1 MYGKVYLT
9 RWLGETPFI
18 GDELLGVREQ
28 AGHRELL
35 HQLLLTCTV
44 QYRSCNKPYGE
55 VAQVCER
62 ESNF

>member
-9 RWLGETPFI
+9 WWLGETPFI
-18 GDELLGVREQ
+18 GDELLGVGEQ

-44 QYRSCNKPYGE
+44 YRAATRYLL
-55 VAQVCER
+55 R
-62 ESNF
+62 LLRL